1 MKRRFRSRL
10 WVIRRYLATAWTQI
24 QYYRYEPSK
33 PSKAEFLKLSTEE
46 QQAWIEDNIPEYEVK
61 LYGDNY
67 LGCSYDLDEDTLKEY
82 LECREDYDVSRLI
95 EEQLP
100 NISEVR
106 IEEIDDGVELTD
118 DELEALRYAM
128 AENDSGGWDTHSGF
142 YFKVRFGALYALF
155 VGEDRGQAGCD
166 FELEEVFKTKK
177 LAVEYVSE
185 KPMVAIEV
193 QNSGWSS

>member
-1 MKRRFRSRL
+1 VKRRFSSRL
-10 WVIRRYLATAWTQI
+10 WVIRRYLATAWTQL
-24 QYYRYEPSK
+24 QYYKYEPSK

-46 QQAWIEDNIPEYEVK
+46 QQAWIQTNIPDYGVI

-67 LGCSYDLDEDTLKEY
+67 LGCSYELDEDTFNEY
-82 LECREDYDVSRLI
+82 LECREDYGVSGLI

-106 IEEIDDGVELTD
+106 IEEIDDGAELTNE
-118 DELEALRYAM
+118 ELEALRYAM
-128 AENDSGGWDTHSGF
+128 AENDFGGWDTHSGF

-166 FELEEVFKTKK
+166 FELESVFNTKQ
-177 LAVEYVSE
+177 LAVHHLSN
-185 KPMVAIEV
+185 KPMVALE
-193 QNSGWSS
+193 GG

>member
-24 QYYRYEPSK
+24 HYYIYDPSK
-33 PSKAEFLKLSTEE
+33 PSKAEFLSLS
-46 QQAWIEDNIPEYEVK
+46 IEDQALWIQVNISDYGVI

-67 LGCSYDLDEDTLKEY
+67 LGCSYELDEDTLKEY
-82 LECREDYDVSRLI
+82 LECREDYGVSGLI

-106 IEEIDDGVELTD
+106 IEEIEDGAELTD
-118 DELEALRYAM
+118 EELEALRYAM
-128 AENDSGGWDTHSGF
+128 AENDFSGWDTHSGF

-155 VGEDRGQAGCD
+155 EGEDRGQAGCD
-166 FELEEVFKTKK
+166 FELESVFKTKQ
-177 LAVEYVSE
+177 LALQHLSE
-185 KPMVAIEV
+185 KPMVALE
-193 QNSGWSS
+193 GG

>member
-24 QYYRYEPSK
+24 HYYIYDPSK
-33 PSKAEFLKLSTEE
+33 PSKAEFLSLS
-46 QQAWIEDNIPEYEVK
+46 IEDQASWIQVNISDYGVI

-67 LGCSYDLDEDTLKEY
+67 LGCSYELDEDTFNEY
-82 LECREDYDVSRLI
+82 LECREDYGVSGLI

-106 IEEIDDGVELTD
+106 IEEIDDGAELTNE
-118 DELEALRYAM
+118 ELEALRYAM
-128 AENDSGGWDTHSGF
+128 AENDFGGWDTHSGF

-166 FELEEVFKTKK
+166 FELESVFKTKQ
-177 LAVEYVSE
+177 LALQHLSE
-185 KPMVAIEV
+185 KPMVALE
-193 QNSGWSS
+193 GG

>member
-1 MKRRFRSRL
+1 VKRRFRSRL
-10 WVIRRYLATAWTQI
+10 WVIRRYLAIVWTQI
-24 QYYRYEPSK
+24 QYYKYEPSK

-46 QQAWIEDNIPEYEVK
+46 QQAWIQTNIPDYGVI

-82 LECREDYDVSRLI
+82 LECREDYGVSVLI

-106 IEEIDDGVELTD
+106 IEEIDDGAELTNE
-118 DELEALRYAM
+118 ELEALRYAM
-128 AENDSGGWDTHSGF
+128 AENDFSGWDTHSGF

-166 FELEEVFKTKK
+166 FELESVFKTKQ
-177 LAVEYVSE
+177 LALEYVSK
-185 KPMVAIEV
+185 KPMIALERR
-193 QNSGWSS
+193 